1 MNPSRS
7 SLLGDLDID
16 LTLNAPIGAMT
27 WYGIGGRA
35 DMLASPRTD
44 DALIELVTRCR
55 ANDMPVRVLGGGANL
70 LVDDGGVEGVV
81 IKLDHEHFRRVRY
94 TARGDI
100 TAAAAGAGTD
110 LFRLVQDTRRRGL
123 HGFEMM
129 AGIPGTAGGA
139 VRMNAG
145 GAWGQ
150 ISDCLRTVTLLTL
163 HGDVRTMNAADL
175 GFRYRGS
182 DLPTGIITECTL
194 ELREDDPIRV
204 RDRVMEIFQHKR
216 STQPM
221 ADHSAG
227 CAFRNPVDTETGRHL
242 SAGAIIDQAGLKGMR
257 SGGAVVSEQHA
268 NFIVTEPGAS
278 ATDVRRLIDEI
289 RSIVLDRMG
298 VSLEP
303 EVVVWK
309 RSDVA

>member
-16 LTLNAPIGAMT
+16 VTLDAPIGAMT

-35 DMLASPRTD
+35 DVLASPRTTES
-44 DALIELVTRCR
+44 LVELVKRCR
-55 ANDMPVRVLGGGANL
+55 GNDTPVRVLGGGANL

-94 TARGDI
+94 TATGDI
-100 TAAAAGAGTD
+100 TAAATGAGTD

-150 ISDCLRTVTLLTL
+150 MSDCLRTVTLLSLNGVVQTL
-163 HGDVRTMNAADL
+163 NAADL

-182 DLPTGIITECTL
+182 DLSSGIITECTL
-194 ELREDDPIRV
+194 ELREEDPIRV

-227 CAFRNPVDTETGRHL
+227 CAFRNPADPETGRHL
-242 SAGAIIDQAGLKGMR
+242 SAGAIIDEVGLKGKR
-257 SGGAVVSEQHA
+257 IGGAVVSEQHA

-289 RSIVLDRMG
+289 RTTVLERMN
-298 VSLEP
+298 VNLEP
-303 EVVVWK
+303 EVVIWK

>member
-1 MNPSRS
+1 MSLSRS

-16 LTLNAPIGAMT
+16 VTLDAPIGAMT

-35 DMLASPRTD
+35 DVLASPRTEQ
-44 DALIELVTRCR
+44 ALTELVKRCR
-55 ANDMPVRVLGGGANL
+55 ANDTPVHVLGGGANL
-70 LVDDGGVEGVV
+70 LIDDGGIEGIV

-94 TARGDI
+94 TATGDI
-100 TAAAAGAGTD
+100 TAAAAGAGAD

-150 ISDCLRTVTLLTL
+150 ISDCLRTVTLLSLSGDSQTL
-163 HGDVRTMNAADL
+163 NAADL

-182 DLPTGIITECTL
+182 DLPTGIITECTI
-194 ELREDDPIRV
+194 ELQEDDPIRV
-204 RDRVMEIFQHKR
+204 RDRVIEIFQHKR

-227 CAFRNPVDTETGRHL
+227 CTFRNPSDPETGRHL
-242 SAGAIIDQAGLKGMR
+242 SAGAIIDHAGLKGTR
-257 SGGAVVSEQHA
+257 VGGAVVSEQHA

-289 RSIVLDRMG
+289 RAAVLERTG
-298 VSLEP
+298 VHLEP
-303 EVVVWK
+303 EVVIWK
-309 RSDVA
+309 RGDTT